1 MVSIMTSGVTAVKS
15 FDYAP
20 AVTFASWLSESI
32 LYNSG
37 RLIHL
42 HSNSSLPLETMLF
55 PKTQFPFGKTLLITA
70 ATAFTVVSAP
80 AISQVPTLAARSEA
94 LGRFNSATSPTLSP
108 DSKRL
113 AFISN
118 ESGSPQVWMRSLD
131 SSHPVPRQLTR
142 LPDPVGRVEWSPT
155 GKWLAYTV
163 SPGGGL
169 NTQIWVMKADGSS
182 ARRLTPGG
190 KENNELHGWTRDGA
204 KLMVNTNKDNP
215 SAGDAALI
223 DVASGEW
230 QMLTKG
236 QGLNVPTDLRRGR
249 VIVRRLVGRGDNNVY
264 AIEPKTGAEKL
275 LTPHDSKALSGWG
288 EMAPDGRTVYLTSNV
303 GRDREGFATVT
314 IGADGEPAPIHY
326 IATRDDAVADRG
338 VLSNDGRIAAL
349 SWNAGGRT
357 EVAWLDT
364 RSGKVRPGPRLP
376 VDIAFLVQ
384 FSADDKKLVLGGAA
398 ANRTT
403 DIYSID
409 VASGAVTRLTES
421 RHDGVDL
428 LSLVRPEL
436 IEYSAPDGVKLS
448 GWLYRPAGA
457 QGRLPLVFSYHGGPE
472 GQARPTMSPDAQ
484 ALVANGIAVFAP
496 NVRGSSG
503 FGKAFMAMDDGA
515 KRVGSVAD
523 IKATTAA
530 LVGAGIAEPKRLG
543 IMGGSYGGYMVMAGV
558 TEFPDMFAAGVNLFG
573 IVNFESFFRETEP
586 WMAAISTTE
595 YGDPVT
601 EAAVLRSLSP
611 IHKLDRI
618 STPLFVL
625 HGANDT
631 NVPVVEA
638 EQIVASLKAR
648 NVLVKYLLFPDEG
661 HGWLKTPNRV
671 RSTTEIVAFFVEHL
685 KQ

>member
-1 MVSIMTSGVTAVKS
+1 M
-15 FDYAP
+15 
-20 AVTFASWLSESI
+20 
-32 LYNSG
+32 
-37 RLIHL
+37 
-42 HSNSSLPLETMLF
+42 
-55 PKTQFPFGKTLLITA
+55 KTLVITA
-70 ATAFTVVSAP
+70 ATAFAFFSAP
-80 AISQVPTLAARSEA
+80 AISQTSTLAARIEA
-94 LGRFNSATSPTLSP
+94 LGRINSATSPALSP

-131 SSHPVPRQLTR
+131 SSDPAPRQLTR
-142 LPDPVGRVEWSPT
+142 LSDPVGRVLWSPT

-169 NTQIWVMKADGSS
+169 NTQIWVMKEDGSS

-190 KENNELHGWTRDGA
+190 KENNALHGWTRDGA
-204 KLMVNTNKDNP
+204 KLMVDTNKDHP
-215 SAGDAALI
+215 SARDAALI

-236 QGLNVPTDLRRGR
+236 QGLNVPTDMRRGR
-249 VIVRRLVGRGDNNVY
+249 VIVSRLVGRGDNNVY
-264 AIEPKTGAEKL
+264 SIEPKIGAEKL
-275 LTPHDSKALSGWG
+275 LTPHDGKAQSGWG

-314 IGADGEPAPIHY
+314 IGAKGQSSPIHY
-326 IATRDDAVADRG
+326 IATRDDAVADDG

-364 RSGKVRPGPRLP
+364 RSGLVRPGPKLP
-376 VDIAFLVQ
+376 VDIAFLAQ
-384 FSADDKKLVLGGAA
+384 FSADDKRLVLVGAA

-457 QGRLPLVFSYHGGPE
+457 QGRLPLVFNYHGGPE
-472 GQARPTMSPDAQ
+472 GQARPTMSPDSQ

-530 LVGAGIAEPKRLG
+530 LVGAGIADPKRLG

-601 EAAVLRSLSP
+601 EAAMLRSLSP

-618 STPLFVL
+618 TTPLFVL

-648 NVLVKYLLFPDEG
+648 NVPVKYLLFPDEG
-661 HGWLKTPNRV
+661 HGWRKTPNRV
-671 RSTTEIVAFFVEHL
+671 RSTTEIVSFFVEHL